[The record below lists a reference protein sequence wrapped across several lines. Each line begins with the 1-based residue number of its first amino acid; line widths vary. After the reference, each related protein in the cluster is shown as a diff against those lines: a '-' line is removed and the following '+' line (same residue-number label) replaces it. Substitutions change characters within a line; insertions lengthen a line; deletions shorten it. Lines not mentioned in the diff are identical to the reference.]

1 MNINELLTSTKG
13 KLINNINIK
22 EKYNQIKINSK
33 EINKDDIF
41 IAVIGKNHDGHN
53 FIDEAIKKG
62 AKLLITQKQID
73 TNIPYIKVEDT
84 TKALGDIAQY
94 MVKKYKPKV
103 IAITGSVGKTT
114 TKNILYKQ
122 YYHTLL
128 SHQ

>member
-84 TKALGDIAQY
+84 TKALGDIAQG
-94 MVKKYKPKV
+94 KK
-103 IAITGSVGKTT
+103 I
-114 TKNILYKQ
+114 
-122 YYHTLL
+122 
-128 SHQ
+128 